1 MNGNNIKISEKIV
14 HLENDF
20 TDLYL
25 RDSFIK
31 VEVTENGH
39 ATKTFLASKRK
50 QILTIPDNTKII
62 HELIPK
68 SKSEWIEKHTE
79 ITKID
84 NNKPSSKIR
93 KKDLM
98 SMVETRK
105 DKLINSRT
113 ECYVKKNKTIYTLLD
128 GSKRIYEIYPEKDNK
143 MIFEETIEETET

>member
-1 MNGNNIKISEKIV
+1 MTGNDVKIKEKIV

-20 TDLYL
+20 TDLYF

-31 VEVTENGH
+31 VKIIENGH
-39 ATKTFLASKRK
+39 TTKTFVALKRK
-50 QILTIPDNTKII
+50 QTLTIPDNTKII

-68 SKSEWIEKHTE
+68 NKSEWTEKHTE

-84 NNKPSSKIR
+84 NSKPSPKIR
-93 KKDLM
+93 KKDLLR
-98 SMVETRK
+98 MVETRK

-128 GSKRIYEIYPEKDNK
+128 GSKRIYEIYPDKDN
-143 MIFEETIEETET
+143 MIFEETTEENKA